1 MKLLRMIFLAL
12 IVSACSSPKADSP
25 ATAKQEFAQFTKMA
39 ETLDNEFIDESR
51 NFLTENGHLTGDKAQ
66 KSALKWLK
74 EIDSKQI
81 QKMNSLHIKD
91 PQVNRL
97 RTLFIQN
104 KLDIEKAVENNGF
117 VKKPSAKAM
126 KINQKLKHDNT
137 EYDQLFD
144 TLKKKYPL

>member
-1 MKLLRMIFLAL
+1 
-12 IVSACSSPKADSP
+12 
-25 ATAKQEFAQFTKMA
+25 MA

-51 NFLTENGHLTGDKAQ
+51 NFLTENGHLTGDKAK

-81 QKMNSLHIKD
+81 QKMNSLQIKD

-104 KLDIEKAVENNGF
+104 KLDIEKAIENNGY

-126 KINQKLKHDNT
+126 KINQKLKRDNT

>member
-25 ATAKQEFAQFTKMA
+25 ASAKQEFAQFAKMA

-51 NFLTENGHLTGDKAQ
+51 NFLTKNGHLTGDKAK

-81 QKMNSLHIKD
+81 QKMNSLEIED
-91 PQVNRL
+91 PEVNRL

-104 KLDIEKAVENNGF
+104 RLDTEKAVENDGYA
-117 VKKPSAKAM
+117 KKPSAKAM
-126 KINQKLKHDNT
+126 EINQKIERNKT
-137 EYDQLFD
+137 EYRQLFD
-144 TLKKKYPL
+144 TLKKKYPA